1 MWRRSR
7 WSGWGPGSMA
17 PRRQRGFVRYD
28 YATVVIL
35 VSAGIL
41 LLLYLLGYL
50 RI

>member
-1 MWRRSR
+1 MWRRFLWSR
-7 WSGWGPGSMA
+7 GRRSMA
-17 PRRQRGFVRYD
+17 PRRRTGFVRYD
-28 YATVVIL
+28 YPTMVVL